1 MPVTPRQSSFE
12 EQGPKSFLDLDH
24 IQRIFCYSPV
34 MLSPS
39 IIRYPPNL
47 EDLLV
52 DLFKR
57 EPRRTHSNV
66 DIMPDI
72 WPPRARQINPG
83 QA

>member
-1 MPVTPRQSSFE
+1 
-12 EQGPKSFLDLDH
+12 
-24 IQRIFCYSPV
+24 V